1 VAKAVCREVGDPLVN
16 YVAGSGLKGEG
27 FFCSYD
33 PATGNCLTEAVIYDG
48 SGIKGFSETVPT
60 GSYCTG
66 GTFVNFTGSGLS
78 TESHGNWPCSVA

>member
-1 VAKAVCREVGDPLVN
+1 VDKAVCREAGDPLVN
-16 YVAGSGLKGEG
+16 YVARAGLKGEG

-48 SGIKGFSETVPT
+48 SGIKGFSETVST

-78 TESHGNWPCSVA
+78 TESYANLPCSVE